1 MVKLPR
7 FFFSA
12 LVLVSVL
19 FSLAACAPQPA
30 ADNVT
35 VRLVLLP
42 ILEAMPFYVAKEAG
56 LFEKAGV
63 RVEFVPAASAAE
75 RDQVM
80 AAAQADGMVN
90 DLLATALFNR
100 QGVQV
105 QVVRFAQVATANQPN
120 FRLVASP
127 QSGIKSVKDLA
138 GVEIGISQASII
150 EYITYR
156 MLTGEG
162 LKPDQIKT
170 LAVPKIPDRMALLQ
184 SGQLKAATLPEPF
197 STLAVSQG
205 AVVLV
210 DDARYSADGTSVIT
224 FRKKFLDEHPTAV
237 KNLLTALSQAVEA
250 IQKDPQ
256 SWRKIF
262 EQYKLVP
269 ANLTATYPVPAFP
282 APSIPSQKQWDDVV
296 DWAVGR
302 ALLDKKLS
310 YAESVTD
317 QFIK

>member
-1 MVKLPR
+1 MWRKVFILILMI
-7 FFFSA
+7 S
-12 LVLVSVL
+12 
-19 FSLAACAPQPA
+19 SLAGCAPQPA

-35 VRLVLLP
+35 VKLVLLP

-63 RVEFVPAASAAE
+63 KVEFVAASSAAE
-75 RDQVM
+75 RDQIM
-80 AAAQADGMVN
+80 AAGQADGMIN

-100 QGVQV
+100 QSVQV
-105 QVVRFAQVATANQPN
+105 QVVRFAQVASSSQPN
-120 FRLVASP
+120 FRLVASA

-150 EYITYR
+150 DFITYR

-210 DDARYSADGTSVIT
+210 DDTKYSADGTSVVT
-224 FRKKFLDEHPTAV
+224 FRKKFLDEHPQAV
-237 KNLLTALSQAVEA
+237 KNLLVALDQAMALIKKE
-250 IQKDPQ
+250 PET
-256 SWRKIF
+256 WRKIF
-262 EQYKLVP
+262 DLYKLVP
-269 ANLTATYPVPAFP
+269 TNLSATYPIPGFPPASVPT
-282 APSIPSQKQWDDVV
+282 QKQWDDVV
-296 DWAVGR
+296 NWALGR
-302 ALLDKKLS
+302 GLIEKTVNFSD
-310 YAESVTD
+310 SVTG